1 MVGASHADGMRD
13 GRLRKLQRCQISGHV
28 CRRGFGSAVRVPDVS
43 HVVLQQIKDKRS
55 MDAQAPERLL
65 EVLH

>member
-1 MVGASHADGMRD
+1 M
-13 GRLRKLQRCQISGHV
+13 LQWCQISGHV

-65 EVLH
+65 EVLY